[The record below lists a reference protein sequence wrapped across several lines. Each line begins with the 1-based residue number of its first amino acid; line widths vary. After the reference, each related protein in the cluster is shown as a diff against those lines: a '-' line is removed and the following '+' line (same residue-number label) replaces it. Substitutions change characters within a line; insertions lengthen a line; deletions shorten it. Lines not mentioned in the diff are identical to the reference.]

1 MLPVPRRDTSL
12 VHRSV
17 IDWYGTAVMVQLRAR
32 VLCELPVGRRRRRRG
47 NRHPSGRC
55 GRVVRLAGVGA
66 RVLIVVRVG
75 CGRCPVVTCF
85 ICCVLLGLVYI

>member
-1 MLPVPRRDTSL
+1 
-12 VHRSV
+12 
-17 IDWYGTAVMVQLRAR
+17 MVQLRAR

-66 RVLIVVRVG
+66 RVLIDARVG
-75 CGRCPVVTCF
+75 WTVSGGQ
-85 ICCVLLGLVYI
+85 LLHRSAVFC